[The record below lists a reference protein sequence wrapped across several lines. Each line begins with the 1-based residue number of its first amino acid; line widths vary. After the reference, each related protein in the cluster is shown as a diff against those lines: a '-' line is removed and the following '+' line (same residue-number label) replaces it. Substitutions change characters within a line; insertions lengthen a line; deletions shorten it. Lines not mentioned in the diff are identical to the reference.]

1 MIKDIFGYE
10 IEFKELIQE
19 EITKVWR
26 KNNINEFGFI
36 QFNYKGKE
44 QYVSLS
50 GGCYFKTKTKRKGII
65 RMRLCKK
72 DKQSVLIK
80 ALECLKTGQ
89 YEVFS
94 VNN

>member
-1 MIKDIFGYE
+1 MIKDIFGYD
-10 IEFKELIQE
+10 IEFNELVQE
-19 EITKVWR
+19 EITKAWR

-36 QFNYKGKE
+36 HFNHKGKE

-50 GGCYFKTKTKRKGII
+50 GGCYFKTKRKGTI

-89 YEVFS
+89 YEIFS

>member
-1 MIKDIFGYE
+1 MIKDIFGYK

-44 QYVSLS
+44 QYVSVG
-50 GGCYFKTKTKRKGII
+50 GGCYFKKTKRKGTI

-80 ALECLKTGQ
+80 ALECLRTGQ
-89 YEVFS
+89 YEYFQ
-94 VNN
+94 